1 MVAYSSAFPP
11 EAPLE
16 QIAYHFIG
24 EYRSESRETPEVIR
38 ALTRDIERWQAS
50 WSDQDVPPT
59 LSVVEIVPGNFLLLD
74 SRSGAGQEK
83 ILFINEAQAFA
94 ALVGGRTGT
103 LPEESVRWALENKV
117 SVVLDGMLVPLAI
130 AEPELLGRFE
140 SGNVDSTKNNLS
152 SEQLVHIAHPA

>member
-1 MVAYSSAFPP
+1 
-11 EAPLE
+11 
-16 QIAYHFIG
+16 
-24 EYRSESRETPEVIR
+24 
-38 ALTRDIERWQAS
+38 S
-50 WSDQDVPPT
+50 WNDQDVPPT

-94 ALVGGRTGT
+94 ALVGGRTDS

-117 SVVLDGMLVPLAI
+117 SVILDCMLVPLSI

-152 SEQLVHIAHPA
+152 SEQ